1 VLGLHSTTQ
10 VVSRLHATDVV
21 YKLAL
26 KGDFF
31 MLRKTRLKL
40 TSMINRRLWTVTKQK
55 YVQ

>member
-1 VLGLHSTTQ
+1 MLGLHSTTQ